1 MFPAGSWLAPV
12 SGWSSL
18 LTNDLTSAIRA
29 PLAARRISELL
40 RDSATTVVLNEVS
53 ACAAAAAGP
62 AVDSISRST
71 KGARSEAI
79 ACLSGN
85 TSTSVALATSM
96 AAMMRPMR
104 RRLSA

>member
-40 RDSATTVVLNEVS
+40 RGSATTVVLNEVS
-53 ACAAAAAGP
+53 ACAAAAGP

-79 ACLSGN
+79 ACLSGS